1 MAPRDWTMGKVHRLP
16 STDDAEREASAWFAR
31 MNADDV
37 TADDRARFEAWLDA
51 NAVNAKAYSELSATW
66 QDLVKSGPLVRAV
79 YFGQVMNAAAS
90 PPARRRRWAVA
101 FVAAGIGA
109 MALGVTW
116 NVYRQKEETRF
127 QTAVGEQAAVAL
139 PDGSSFDMNTNS
151 RVGVDYSAK
160 TRVIHLERGEA
171 YFKVAH
177 DTQRPFWVRAG
188 DYWVR
193 AVGTAFNVY
202 LRPTGVEVTVSE
214 GTVSVVNATENDS
227 PPTDASQT
235 QSAAAVTAGEQAD
248 AHGRAK
254 VIHELNSAQLNRLL
268 AWRKSSLYFQD
279 QPLGDVVNELMR
291 YTTLKIELGDE
302 ALRQVP
308 VGGTFQT
315 SPEGA
320 EALLTML
327 HDGFGATIRRDGEGA
342 HVYIEGPAKK
352 GLDQSLK

>member
-1 MAPRDWTMGKVHRLP
+1 
-16 STDDAEREASAWFAR
+16 

-37 TADDRARFEAWLDA
+37 TADDRTRFEAWLRTQSC
-51 NAVNAKAYSELSATW
+51 NAKAYTEVSATW
-66 QDLVKSGPLVRAV
+66 QELVKSGPLVRAV
-79 YFGQVMNAAAS
+79 YFGQVMNAALA
-90 PPARRRRWAVA
+90 PPASRRRWAA
-101 FVAAGIGA
+101 AAVAAGIGA
-109 MALGVTW
+109 IVLGAVW
-116 NVYRQKEETRF
+116 NLYKQKEETRF
-127 QTAVGEQAAVAL
+127 QTAIGEQVAVAL
-139 PDGSSFDMNTNS
+139 PDGSSFDLNTDS
-151 RVGVDYSAK
+151 RIWVDYSQRR
-160 TRVIHLERGEA
+160 RVIRLERGEA

-214 GTVSVVNATENDS
+214 GTVSVVKATANES
-227 PPTDASQT
+227 PPSDPAITG
-235 QSAAAVTAGEQAD
+235 SAAAVTAGEQAD
-248 AHGRAK
+248 VHGRAE
-254 VIHELNSAQLNRLL
+254 VIHELNSAQLTRLL

-291 YTTLKIELGDE
+291 YTTLKIEFDDD

-327 HDGFGATIRRDGEGA
+327 RDGFGTNIRRDGEG
-342 HVYIEGPAKK
+342 HVHIESPAK
-352 GLDQSLK
+352 

>member
-1 MAPRDWTMGKVHRLP
+1 MGNLHRLP
-16 STDDAEREASAWFAR
+16 RAEQTEREASAWFAR
-31 MNADDV
+31 LCADDV
-37 TADDRARFEAWLDA
+37 TAEDRAGFELWRDA
-51 NAVNAKAYSELSATW
+51 HPYHAKVFDELSATW
-66 QDLVKSGPLVRAV
+66 QEIAKSAPLVRAV
-79 YFGQVMNAAAS
+79 NFGQSMNAAAQ
-90 PPARRRRWAVA
+90 PATRRRLLLGAAAASIGVLVIGVA
-101 FVAAGIGA
+101 
-109 MALGVTW
+109 W
-116 NVYRQKEETRF
+116 NLYRQKEETRF
-127 QTAVGEQAAVAL
+127 QTAVGEQVAIAL
-139 PDGSSFDMNTNS
+139 PDGSSFDLNTNS
-151 RVGVDYSAK
+151 RVGVDYSARS
-160 TRVIHLERGEA
+160 RVIHLERGEA

-177 DTQRPFWVRAG
+177 DTKRPFWVRAG

-214 GTVSVVNATENDS
+214 GTVSVVNATKQDG
-227 PPTDASQT
+227 PPTDAAV

-291 YTTLKIELGDE
+291 YTTLKIELSDE
-302 ALRQVP
+302 ALRQLP

-327 HDGFGATIRRDGEGA
+327 RDGFGASIRRDGQG
-342 HVYIEGPAKK
+342 HVYIEPPGK
-352 GLDQSLK
+352 